1 MEKPSSA
8 VPFVRYSEPF
18 PQWIREGLHKIDQMI
33 RKAMK
38 MHKTLYK
45 RDDIHKLYALRKVG
59 GRRLVSIED
68 NVDASI
74 RRHENYI
81 KNSVEN

>member
-1 MEKPSSA
+1 
-8 VPFVRYSEPF
+8 
-18 PQWIREGLHKIDQMI
+18 
-33 RKAMK
+33 MK

-68 NVDASI
+68 NVDALI

-81 KNSVEN
+81 KKLSGKLITATRNNTNITSIKELR